1 MVVRKVSKS
10 LPELELALR
19 AIAMPVFANAHGDI
33 FGGWLLSQMDLAGSA
48 VAVRRAKGRVATVAV
63 TAMSFQRPVFV
74 GDEVSCYAR
83 ILKVGRTSI
92 TVKVEA
98 FARRGRS
105 GKQIQV
111 TEGVFTYVAVDFR
124 IKAAAGVKCSR
135 LPPLLPTLATSGPG
149 CLVMVTWRQAR
160 FVRTTCWGSLLLAL
174 SDIPPAMMNVHFER
188 NNGHDADA
196 GQCLLMTQSGHGL
209 SRQLLCTT
217 PDTLVAIFTASMK
230 DRASSNQMS

>member
-1 MVVRKVSKS
+1 MAVRKASKS

-48 VAVRRAKGRVATVAV
+48 VAVRRANGRVVTVAV

-74 GDEVSCYAR
+74 GDEVSCYAK

-92 TVKVEA
+92 TVNVEA

-124 IKAAAGVKCSR
+124 IKAAASVRSSR
-135 LPPLLPTLATSGPG
+135 LPLRIAYVGD
-149 CLVMVTWRQAR
+149 
-160 FVRTTCWGSLLLAL
+160 VRPRLFGDGERGGTRGSLRQDDLLGKSAFGTKRTCK
-174 SDIPPAMMNVHFER
+174 P
-188 NNGHDADA
+188 G
-196 GQCLLMTQSGHGL
+196 
-209 SRQLLCTT
+209 
-217 PDTLVAIFTASMK
+217 
-230 DRASSNQMS
+230 